1 MVTLIVSPALSEDR
15 KRREIE
21 ITGSTV
27 EDVFERHAEEY
38 GPELHEK
45 VIDEEGIDTYI
56 NVYVNGTEVSMLD
69 GMRTTVTAT
78 DHIRVIPAISG
89 G

>member
-21 ITGSTV
+21 IGGSTV
-27 EDVFERHAEEY
+27 EDVFERHSEEY
-38 GPELHEK
+38 GPELREK
-45 VIDEEGIDTYI
+45 VIEDGGIDTYI

-69 GMRTTVTAT
+69 GVRTTVTAD